1 MLDMIILAIN
11 FYLNMVKK
19 ISILSYIFIQNSSL
33 KGDKFWLNNYDFQ
46 TFLKLNKKSTT
57 KVAKV
62 NICIRQIPSK
72 RNEENR

>member
-19 ISILSYIFIQNSSL
+19 MSILSYIFIQNSSL

-57 KVAKV
+57 KAAKV

>member
-1 MLDMIILAIN
+1 MLDMIILAMN

-19 ISILSYIFIQNSSL
+19 MSILSYIFIQNSSL

-57 KVAKV
+57 IVAKV